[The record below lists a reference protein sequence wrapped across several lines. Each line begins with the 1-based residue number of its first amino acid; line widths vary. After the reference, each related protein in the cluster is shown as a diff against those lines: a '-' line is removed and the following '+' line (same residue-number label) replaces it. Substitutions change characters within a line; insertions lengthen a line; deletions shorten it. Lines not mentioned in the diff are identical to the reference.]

1 MNASTFQIIA
11 IVCFIIATVFLL
23 ITIYLFFHYDI
34 RSVYQFLSGK
44 SAIREIDEIKTMSNR
59 VTGHQVNQVLMD
71 LESTK
76 TEKIYQ
82 DYLNVSDFKANQSP
96 KFDSKSSSEMPTTV
110 LGGVDTTV
118 LNSETIDLSDR
129 QLEEEIKFCLEEEI
143 KIIHSDVII

>member
-1 MNASTFQIIA
+1 MNATTFQIIA
-11 IVCFIIATVFLL
+11 IVCFIIAAVFLL

-44 SAIREIDEIKTMSNR
+44 SAIREIGEIKTMSNR

-82 DYLNVSDFKANQSP
+82 DYLNVSDFEANQSAE
-96 KFDSKSSSEMPTTV
+96 FDLKYSSEMPTTV
-110 LGGVDTTV
+110 LSGVDTTV